1 MTYVEETDSIEKYR
15 KKQRKIHIHNSISL
29 VICTMINLAAFLFLA
44 IYTGFQS
51 EANMLIL
58 PPLCINVIL
67 VGSGFII
74 SLIGLNR
81 IKPKKEEIHL
91 EEQLKINQ
99 LMKTSKILRIIG
111 IVVLII
117 TVCLSIFCLLLYLMV
132 R

>member
-15 KKQRKIHIHNSISL
+15 EKQRKIHIHNSISL

-44 IYTGFQS
+44 INTGFQS

-81 IKPKKEEIHL
+81 IKPKKDEIHL

-111 IVVLII
+111 IVILII
-117 TVCLSIFCLLLYLMV
+117 MVGLSLFWFVWDNI
-132 R
+132 